1 MNRKIVLI
9 FVAILIP
16 VWLCAVPA
24 LPFSQMRNTPSMKD
38 FSVNSNLTSSKGYKS
53 IMAWEYPVDFLILYS
68 SLWLTSGITAPMWD
82 DGVSLPSSN
91 DSFTDRLLMEPF
103 NTRKENVFSVLYDSS
118 GKKVKDINDD
128 DIYVPNG
135 SFYAKNIVEP
145 LMFTYMALYLRSKN
159 YNIALM
165 IGELFTLS
173 ILYEFTVRPVFR
185 ISSFEQLLKNPAV
198 GILAGLLFD
207 EIATYLLT
215 TPNVGLHVLAYILNP
230 FKALPT
236 TRVHGLIFLQ
246 PYTAAV
252 TIAAR
257 AEF

>member
-1 MNRKIVLI
+1 MIRKINL
-9 FVAILIP
+9 ILIVILMP

-24 LPFSQMRNTPSMKD
+24 LPFSQITNTPDRRD
-38 FSVNSNLTSSKGYKS
+38 FRINANLTSSKGYKPIS
-53 IMAWEYPVDFLILYS
+53 AWEYPVDFLILYS
-68 SLWLTSGITAPMWD
+68 SLWLTAGITAPMWN
-82 DGVSLPSSN
+82 DGVSLPA
-91 DSFTDRLLMEPF
+91 DSDTFKNRLMMEPF
-103 NTRKENVFSVLYDSS
+103 NTRTENVFSVWYDAS
-118 GKKVKDINDD
+118 GEKIKDVNGD

-145 LMFTYMALYLRSKN
+145 IMFTYMALYMRSKN

-173 ILYEFTVRPVFR
+173 ILYEFTVRPLFR
-185 ISSFEQLLKNPAV
+185 VSSFEQLLKNPAV
-198 GILAGLLFD
+198 GVLSGILLD

-215 TPNVGLHVLAYILNP
+215 TPNVGLHALAYILNP

-236 TRVHGLIFLQ
+236 SRVHGLIFLQ
-246 PYTAAV
+246 PYTASV
-252 TIAAR
+252 TIAAQ